1 MYYSFIML
9 KPDALK
15 KELVESIMEYFKK
28 EKIEI
33 EHLGYQKVSEETLCI
48 HYAHVIEKYGPDF
61 KDKLMNYFHQK
72 FVIPM
77 IVRSEQE
84 SIVSDIRAIVGA
96 TNPIEAAPGT
106 IRGDL
111 CDDSFEKC
119 AKENRSC
126 ENLIHASDS
135 FNNARDEVKIWFGT
149 ELADQYFSA

>member
-9 KPDALK
+9 KPDALNQ
-15 KELVESIMEYFKK
+15 ELVEPIMQYLKK
-28 EKIEI
+28 GNIEI
-33 EHLGYQKVSEETLCI
+33 ERLGYKKVSEELLCQ
-48 HYAHVIEKYGPDF
+48 HYAEVIAKYGPEF
-61 KDKLMNYFHQK
+61 QQKLMKYFHQK

-77 IVRSEQE
+77 VVRSE
-84 SIVSDIRAIVGA
+84 SSDIISVVRSIVGA
-96 TNPIEAAPGT
+96 TNPIAAAAGT

-135 FNNARDEVKIWFGT
+135 PETVKREISIWFGKDI
-149 ELADQYFSA
+149 ADYYCK